1 MFPFRKKIISLES
14 LGENHFLYD
23 FDELMDFNFSS
34 YIKDDIFIDVLKS
47 EVFLKK
53 ISEFDI
59 IIISLKKMK
68 YFKKI
73 IKKLKKLCK

>member
-1 MFPFRKKIISLES
+1 MLPFEESIKKSTY
-14 LGENHFLYD
+14 YD
-23 FDELMDFNFSS
+23 TTDKYINKKN
-34 YIKDDIFIDVLKS
+34 IKDDIFIDVLKS